1 MAETSY
7 VFLSEKKKKK
17 KNQPLLLQTSET
29 MLFKMQTPKFMNQTE
44 RFDPQVMAGSAV
56 KHGLIKIFKSIC
68 CYGYSALNLFS
79 QSTVE
84 FLEADI

>member
-1 MAETSY
+1 MAETY
-7 VFLSEKKKKK
+7 VFLSEKKK

-29 MLFKMQTPKFMNQTE
+29 MLFKMQTPKFMNQTK

-68 CYGYSALNLFS
+68 CYGYSVLNLFS
-79 QSTVE
+79 QSTFE